1 LTDLLPG
8 KRAVRCE
15 LGVCSDTEEVQV
27 AKREFLREFDRAMTG
42 LLVELAPN
50 PVRAQVTHRT

>member
-1 LTDLLPG
+1 
-8 KRAVRCE
+8 VRCE